1 MSRAMTT
8 TTKKSAQQGTTTRLL
23 LALGLAVCAA
33 GFADSAWALSVSLTA
48 PANNA
53 VFAAPAA
60 SITLAATATP
70 TNSSR
75 PIAKVEFFRGTTL
88 IGADT
93 TSPYSFAWTNVP
105 AGTYSL
111 TAKATDS
118 AGATATSKAV
128 SITVDV
134 PPTVSLGAPANNAV
148 FAPGS
153 NLALAATASDSDGS
167 ISKVEFF
174 QGSTLLGTDTTSPY
188 SFTWSN
194 VPAGNYVLTA
204 KATDNKGIATTST
217 AVNVTVDTAPAV
229 SLTAPANN
237 AVFLPPANVTIT
249 ASASD
254 AEGTVA
260 KVDFF
265 DGSTLAGTATA
276 APFSVTLANLAAGTH
291 ALTARA
297 TDNLGLSTT
306 SAAVTIRVDAVPT
319 VSITAPANNAVF
331 SAPANITITA
341 TAADSDGTV
350 AKVDFFD
357 GATLIGTATASP
369 YSVALAN
376 VAPGTHSYTAR
387 ATDNNGAV
395 TTSAAVGV
403 TVDAPPTVTL
413 TAPGNNAVFAAPAN
427 VTLTATATDSVGTIT
442 KVDFYQGSTLIGTV
456 TTAPYS
462 FAWNNVPAGNYT
474 LTAVAT
480 NDGGGTTTSAPVA
493 IKIDAAPAV
502 AISSPANGATFTAPA
517 TIALTASASDTV
529 GTVAK
534 VDFYQGST
542 LIGTAS
548 AAPFTFTWR
557 NVAVGNY
564 SLTAVATNDAGTT
577 TPSAAIAITVT
588 SGVAQMYYIHPDHL
602 NTARMIADQAGNT
615 VWRWD
620 NQEPFG
626 SDLPNDDPGNT
637 GNPFVFNLRFPGQ
650 YFDRETNLA
659 YNVFRDYDPTI
670 GRYVQSDPIGLLGGE
685 NTYSYVDSNP
695 IGSTDPMGLIGQLK
709 KGKWAQC
716 SREDWKFCERFCEPR
731 RVLSCRHFWSLRT
744 EVVGGE
750 IVKGWKAAPE
760 PSCNCEEDCPVKL
773 PSPGPRGNDDPSDIL
788 LNGGDSPKPKPN
800 PFGPLPM
807 PRPFPVP

>member
-637 GNPFVFNLRFPGQ
+637 GNPFVFVPLCRW
-650 YFDRETNLA
+650 ETKSAGRPN
-659 YNVFRDYDPTI
+659 RPDYA
-670 GRYVQSDPIGLLGGE
+670 R
-685 NTYSYVDSNP
+685 
-695 IGSTDPMGLIGQLK
+695 GS
-709 KGKWAQC
+709 A
-716 SREDWKFCERFCEPR
+716 E
-731 RVLSCRHFWSLRT
+731 
-744 EVVGGE
+744 
-750 IVKGWKAAPE
+750 AATWLVA
-760 PSCNCEEDCPVKL
+760 S
-773 PSPGPRGNDDPSDIL
+773 STT
-788 LNGGDSPKPKPN
+788 
-800 PFGPLPM
+800 
-807 PRPFPVP
+807 